1 MGEKYIPKY
10 IIWDEICTVSL
21 ETLKTFLEWL
31 LTKNTAVIMCGDH
44 GQPPPF
50 VGQSPHEWLK
60 NNVDYYEEIHD
71 DYRAI
76 DEPLKELKRL
86 IRLQPDKIQ
95 CEIMRE
101 VIPETTLND
110 FWTLWKPTDLIVA
123 SRKIIRDELQ
133 KKLFMLHK
141 EKFSNLPVPLCY
153 RPADT
158 RRQNI
163 DVEIPGESVRIQ
175 NLVLNDIVLIDIN
188 SVESALSMDKS
199 PWILGYA
206 ITIHSSQGLT
216 ISDTNIWI
224 VDDRIEWSNL
234 VYLAVSRVRRITQ
247 LHRVIIDY
255 VTTEE
260 ITNDD
265 AVAVIKK
272 KLASYKQS
280 DKKNKRDFDIDTEF
294 IITLK
299 QSQNNHCASCNA
311 MMLWQYSNNNPRQ
324 FTVDRINSDLGHT
337 RANVM
342 LTCLECNR
350 RRGVGR
356 PGSSLHK

>member
-1 MGEKYIPKY
+1 
-10 IIWDEICTVSL
+10 
-21 ETLKTFLEWL
+21 
-31 LTKNTAVIMCGDH
+31 
-44 GQPPPF
+44 
-50 VGQSPHEWLK
+50 
-60 NNVDYYEEIHD
+60 
-71 DYRAI
+71 
-76 DEPLKELKRL
+76 
-86 IRLQPDKIQ
+86 
-95 CEIMRE
+95 
-101 VIPETTLND
+101 
-110 FWTLWKPTDLIVA
+110 
-123 SRKIIRDELQ
+123 
-133 KKLFMLHK
+133 
-141 EKFSNLPVPLCY
+141 
-153 RPADT
+153 
-158 RRQNI
+158 
-163 DVEIPGESVRIQ
+163 
-175 NLVLNDIVLIDIN
+175 
-188 SVESALSMDKS
+188 MDKS
-199 PWILGYA
+199 PWMLGYA

-255 VTTEE
+255 VITEE

-265 AVAVIKK
+265 AVIKK

-294 IITLK
+294 IIKLK
-299 QSQNNHCASCNA
+299 QLQNNHCASCNT

-350 RRGVGR
+350 RRG
-356 PGSSLHK
+356 SSLHK